1 VLSVTLDSNLYI
13 SALNFGGPPLQ
24 VLDLA
29 RAGIIRLDV
38 SNAILDEFA
47 GVLRDKFGWPASD
60 IADAQQEIRSF
71 ANEVTP
77 GEALTVVLADPDDDR
92 ILECAAAARSDYL
105 VTGDKHLLKLGS
117 YRGTQIVNAAEFLAL
132 GRRR

>member
-1 VLSVTLDSNLYI
+1 VVSVTLDSNLYI
-13 SALNFGGPPLQ
+13 SALNFGGPPLE

-29 RAGIIRLDV
+29 RSGIIRLDA
-38 SNAILDEFA
+38 SNAIFDEFA
-47 GVLRDKFGWPASD
+47 GVLRDKFRWSESD
-60 IADAQQEIRSF
+60 IADAQQEIRLFVNQVAPAETLS
-71 ANEVTP
+71 
-77 GEALTVVLADPDDDR
+77 VVLADPDDDR

-117 YRGTQIVNAAEFLAL
+117 YRGTQIVKAADFLAL

>member
-1 VLSVTLDSNLYI
+1 MLSVTFDSNLYI
-13 SALNFGGPPLQ
+13 SALNYGGAPLE

-38 SNAILDEFA
+38 SGAILDEFA
-47 GVLRDKFGWPASD
+47 GVLRDKFGWPPSD

-71 ANEVTP
+71 VHLVAPVET
-77 GEALTVVLADPDDDR
+77 LTVVLADPDDDR
-92 ILECAAAARSDYL
+92 ILECAASAQSDYL
-105 VTGDKHLLKLGS
+105 VTGDKHLLRLGS
-117 YRGTQIVNAAEFLAL
+117 YRGTQIVKAADFLAL

>member
-13 SALNFGGPPLQ
+13 SALNYGGPPLQ

-38 SNAILDEFA
+38 SGAILDEFA
-47 GVLRDKFGWPASD
+47 GVLRDKFRWPESD

-71 ANEVTP
+71 VNQVTP
-77 GEALTVVLADPDDDR
+77 GETLRVVLADPDDDR

-105 VTGDKHLLKLGS
+105 VTGDKHPASWG
-117 YRGTQIVNAAEFLAL
+117 RIA
-132 GRRR
+132 GRRS